1 MNLLTEMAYN
11 IERIKLMKALDWEGN
26 FTSLYDEG
34 IEELSKT
41 LYVLLKQPR
50 GSKTNIGVL
59 ENVGG

>member
-1 MNLLTEMAYN
+1 MAYN